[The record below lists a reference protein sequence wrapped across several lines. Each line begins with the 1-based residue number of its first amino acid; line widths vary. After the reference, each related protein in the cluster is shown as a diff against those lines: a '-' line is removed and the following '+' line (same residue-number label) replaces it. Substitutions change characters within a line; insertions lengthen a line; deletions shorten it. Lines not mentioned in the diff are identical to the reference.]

1 MSGDRFQGA
10 ARRMAGNVEEAAG
23 RVAGDAKLQAR
34 GKFDRAAGS
43 VQQSYGMAMQDL
55 QDLAD
60 RVRLRTREQPLVAL
74 LAAAA
79 IGYLIGRVGRWL

>member
-10 ARRMAGNVEEAAG
+10 ARQMAGNVEEVAG

-34 GKFDRAAGS
+34 GRFNRAAGS
-43 VQQSYGMAMQDL
+43 VQHSYGMAMQDF
-55 QDLAD
+55 QDFAD
-60 RVRLRTREQPLVAL
+60 RLRLRTREQPLVAL